1 MISEYDIVNT
11 LNEFG
16 MPVYV
21 AQGQVARLTEQRL
34 FLEESYQLKQDQDVS
49 EADQL
54 REIVRK
60 KLEEVGIEGRTY
72 ISFRDATEVQAGDKK
87 ITFVYLGLLW
97 P

>member
-1 MISEYDIVNT
+1 MISEVDIVT
-11 LNEFG
+11 VLNEFG

-21 AQGQVARLTEQRL
+21 AEGQVARLTEQRM
-34 FLEESYQLKQDQDVS
+34 FLEESYQLKQGQDVS

-54 REIVRK
+54 REIVRN
-60 KLEEVGIEGRTY
+60 KLKEVGIEGRTY
-72 ISFRDATEVQAGDKK
+72 ISFRDPAEVESGDKK